1 VKKATGKDIVFEE
14 NLNSSKGIISLLN
27 IIRTAGMN
35 PSAEK
40 IISTEIKNS
49 DTYFRIFITHIF
61 VTQQYLLIEAEEKAE
76 YF

>member
-14 NLNSSKGIISLLN
+14 IPNRLKGINSLLN
-27 IIRTAGMN
+27 IISTAGMN

-49 DTYFRIFITHIF
+49 ANVLHP
-61 VTQQYLLIEAEEKAE
+61 L
-76 YF
+76 